1 VAGMIMG
8 EEDACEDLEVML
20 KDKAEIRK
28 QRHIKEIQNAA
39 TEWEREQLIEEERI
53 RSLEKAYRELL
64 YFYNENTSRKY
75 S

>member
-1 VAGMIMG
+1 MERMIMG
-8 EEDACEDLEVML
+8 EEDVCEDLEVML

-53 RSLEKAYRELL
+53 RSLEKSYKELL
-64 YFYNENTSRKY
+64 YFYNEKY
-75 S
+75 KS

>member
-1 VAGMIMG
+1 MERMIMC
-8 EEDACEDLEVML
+8 EEDVCEDLEVML

-53 RSLEKAYRELL
+53 RSLEKSYKELL
-64 YFYNENTSRKY
+64 YFYNEKY
-75 S
+75 KS